1 MDTYGITG
9 DMFMDNMDRKT
20 DILEKIQTELQQAS
34 KPLIK
39 RMAKG
44 IGLALNKSMDA
55 YVEEPLAHRKLNFM
69 DQISIKHQAMPYEQ
83 IQIGFLEELEARI
96 DAQITALSP
105 TEWLVFQFRDA
116 TLYYEQGRDAIISAV
131 KRDVITEFGHILDE
145 HYNTKR
151 VQNFIERYPWLI
163 DFHS

>member
-34 KPLIK
+34 EPLIK

-55 YVEEPLAHRKLNFM
+55 YVEDPLAHRKLNFM
-69 DQISIKHQAMPYEQ
+69 DQISIKHQTMPYEQ
-83 IQIGFLEELEARI
+83 IQFGFLEELEARI
-96 DAQITALSP
+96 DAQIESLSS

-116 TLYYEQGRDAIISAV
+116 SLYYEKGKDAVILAV
-131 KRDVITEFGHILDE
+131 KKDVLAEFSHILDE
-145 HYNTKR
+145 HFNTKR
-151 VQNFIERYPWLI
+151 VQLFIERYPWLI
-163 DFHS
+163 NG

>member
-69 DQISIKHQAMPYEQ
+69 DQISIKHQTMPYEQ
-83 IQIGFLEELEARI
+83 IQFGFLEQRKRFYFQQARNGI
-96 DAQITALSP
+96 
-105 TEWLVFQFRDA
+105 V
-116 TLYYEQGRDAIISAV
+116 
-131 KRDVITEFGHILDE
+131 
-145 HYNTKR
+145 
-151 VQNFIERYPWLI
+151 
-163 DFHS
+163 